1 MPNKTA
7 RSRTARC
14 SLLQAQLLGKENKPL
29 LVLKYKTCPRLYTL
43 SVHWNCA
50 VLLPCPTSPC
60 RQAPSRHRCLRPALS
75 SPLPHAY
82 CTQTGTRM
90 LMVSPPQGARGQTP
104 SSVPEKANG
113 ILAHIRNSAASR
125 SREVIIPL
133 YLVLVRPHLECCPQF
148 WTPRYKKDTDALEHV
163 QRKAMELGGV
173 WSTHLMGS
181 S

>member
-1 MPNKTA
+1 LPNKTA

-43 SVHWNCA
+43 YSA
-50 VLLPCPTSPC
+50 LYSLLPCPTSPC

-90 LMVSPPQGARGQTP
+90 LMVPPPQGARGQTP

-113 ILAHIRNSAASR
+113 ILARIRNSAANR

-133 YLVLVRPHLECCPQF
+133 YLVLVRPHLECCTQF
-148 WTPRYKKDTDALEHV
+148 WTPQYTKDTDALEHV
-163 QRKAMELGGV
+163 QRGAMELGGG
-173 WSTHLMGS
+173 WRTHLMGS
-181 S
+181 G